1 MSTRNTTGMKLAI
14 LATLVLALLAGL
26 TLPALAET
34 GISKQSAEW
43 LIAKL
48 LTVTGDTDLQGDL
61 NVDEDVTIAGA
72 LAVTGNVA
80 GTGDIS
86 ANDLTLSGNIASRA
100 LVLRL
105 QDVADDT
112 ATNVLAATA
121 VATTTHS
128 ITTAIT
134 NPDYPRNVVVTL
146 SSTAQRT
153 AGNITLTGVDARGT
167 ATTELLA
174 MTAITV
180 SQTLTGNVPWASIT
194 SVAIPTQ
201 TRAFTISVGLGE
213 KFGLPLIPVASGDVF
228 KVTKTN
234 VHTTAFTVNTTYG
247 TVGMTADVSAN
258 DDFGIWVKQ

>member
-1 MSTRNTTGMKLAI
+1 MIGQGGDKMSTRNTTGMRLAV
-14 LATLVLALLAGL
+14 LVTLVLALLTGL
-26 TLPALAET
+26 ALPAMAET

-43 LIAKL
+43 LVAKL
-48 LTVTGDTDLQGDL
+48 LTVQGNTDLKGDLTVGGDTAMTGD
-61 NVDEDVTIAGA
+61 V
-72 LAVTGNVA
+72 
-80 GTGDIS
+80 S
-86 ANDLTLSGNIASRA
+86 ANDLTLSGNITSRA

>member
-1 MSTRNTTGMKLAI
+1 MSMRNMTGVRLAV
-14 LATLVLALLAGL
+14 LATLVLVLLAGL
-26 TLPALAET
+26 TLPVLAEA
-34 GISKQSAEW
+34 GISRQSFEW
-43 LIAKL
+43 IVAKM
-48 LTVTGDTDLQGDL
+48 LTVQGNTDLKGDL
-61 NVDEDVTIAGA
+61 NVDEDVT
-72 LAVTGNVA
+72 VTGDV
-80 GTGDIS
+80 S
-86 ANDLTLSGNIASRA
+86 ANDLTLTGNIASRA

-121 VATTTHS
+121 VATTTNS
-128 ITTAIT
+128 ITTNIT
-134 NPDYPRNVVVTL
+134 NPDYPRNVVLTL

-213 KFGLPLIPVASGDVF
+213 KFGLPLLPVASGDVF

-234 VHTTAFTVNTTYG
+234 VHTTAYTVNTTYG

>member
-1 MSTRNTTGMKLAI
+1 MSARMTTGVRLAV
-14 LATLVLALLAGL
+14 LVTLVLALLAGL
-26 TLPALAET
+26 TLPVLAEA
-34 GISKQSAEW
+34 GISRQSFEW
-43 LIAKL
+43 IVAKV
-48 LTVTGDTDLQGDL
+48 LTVQGNTDLKGDL
-61 NVDEDVTIAGA
+61 NVDEDVT
-72 LAVTGNVA
+72 VTGDV
-80 GTGDIS
+80 S
-86 ANDLTLSGNIASRA
+86 ANDLTLTGNIASRA

-121 VATTTHS
+121 VATTTSS
-128 ITTAIT
+128 ITTNIT

-213 KFGLPLIPVASGDVF
+213 KFGLPLLPVASGDVF

-234 VHTTAFTVNTTYG
+234 VHTTAYTVNTTYG